1 MKKEKIYKKL
11 LIIMAFFAIMTCS
24 DVENDNH
31 VVFTANLELQRREI
45 KSADCD
51 STAIAVSERGF
62 FGGGFEEV
70 FVCRPRRS
78 LPH

>member
-1 MKKEKIYKKL
+1 MIKKL
-11 LIIMAFFAIMTCS
+11 TVFIACLVLAIP
-24 DVENDNH
+24 VGNNDNH
-31 VVFTANLELQRREI
+31 VVSTANLELQRREI

-51 STAIAVSERGF
+51 STAIAESERGF